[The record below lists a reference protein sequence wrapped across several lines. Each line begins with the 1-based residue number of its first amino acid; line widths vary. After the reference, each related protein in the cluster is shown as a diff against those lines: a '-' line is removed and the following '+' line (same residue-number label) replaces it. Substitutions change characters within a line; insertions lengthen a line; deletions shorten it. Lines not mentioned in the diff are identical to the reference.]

1 MKKLIVGAICIL
13 FLVTGCAGTDKRY
26 SGAALGGALGGTIGA
41 LALQSNSWLG
51 LAIGATAGTLG
62 GWMIGTSL
70 EDEAR
75 RSQTAAVNSGE
86 RVVYYNDRQQ
96 AVDSTPVGQRYY
108 YADQAGNPTRTNCQK
123 VRTKVWE
130 GDRVVSDK
138 TEEVCTGNKTTQT
151 Y

>member
-1 MKKLIVGAICIL
+1 MKKLIVAVICCL
-13 FLVTGCAGTDKRY
+13 FLFTGCAGTDKRY

-70 EDEAR
+70 EEEAQ
-75 RSQTAAVNSGE
+75 RSQVNAVNSGE

-108 YADQAGNPTRTNCQK
+108 YTDAQGTPTKTNCQK
-123 VRTKVWE
+123 VRTKIWE

-138 TEEVCTGNKTTQT
+138 TEEVCTGTRTTHT